1 MCRGLA
7 MAAGSAL
14 TKLRGLPY
22 NSTESDISTFFEGFQ
37 TKLIHICRKDGEP
50 REHGFITRADEW
62 WLALGRNG
70 ALFRMCRKIH
80 GRGLR

>member
-1 MCRGLA
+1 MYRGWA

-50 REHGFITRADEW
+50 NERGFTTRADEW
-62 WLALGRNG
+62 WLAGCRDG
-70 ALFRMCRKIH
+70 AL
-80 GRGLR
+80 

>member
-1 MCRGLA
+1 

-50 REHGFITRADEW
+50 REHGFTTRADEW
-62 WLALGRNG
+62 WLAGGRDG
-70 ALFRMCRKIH
+70 ALFRTCRQIH
-80 GRGLR
+80 GRGVR

>member
-1 MCRGLA
+1 

-37 TKLIHICRKDGEP
+37 TKLIHVCRKDGKP
-50 REHGFITRADEW
+50 REHGFTTRADKS
-62 WLALGRNG
+62 WLAQGKNAISHVQEDPRERRTLS
-70 ALFRMCRKIH
+70 
-80 GRGLR
+80 LRRLK